1 MKRRRLF
8 AVAIVSTVLLSAC
21 AGPGRLFG
29 GGPKKAPDGNGLLVA
44 AALYPVAEMVDAVGR
59 SRVKVL
65 NLTPPGTDAH
75 GVELSA
81 QQLELLQ
88 EAKITFYLG
97 ENYQPTVQ
105 KSIESLRAKTV
116 NLLDSLDLQTMVAGA
131 HADEEHGDEHAN
143 EEPASTTEKD
153 PHVWLDPANMIDMT
167 RVIAN
172 TLTQL
177 APQFADEFA
186 SNAATYIDSLEVLG
200 KELDTRFATCASRTL
215 ITAHYS
221 FGYFA
226 SRAKLDVYSVADI
239 NPDEQLS
246 AKKLEELAGIV
257 KDKKVSTIFY
267 EELVSQ
273 DLARTLAD
281 KAGVTTDT
289 LNPLEGL
296 SQKDLDDGK
305 TYVSVQR
312 DNISKI
318 AAALSCS

>member
-1 MKRRRLF
+1 MKAPRHF
-8 AVAIVSTVLLSAC
+8 ALALVSALLLSAC
-21 AGPGRLFG
+21 GGPGRLFG
-29 GGPKKAPDGNGLLVA
+29 GGPKDAPQGDGLLVA

-88 EAKITFYLG
+88 DAKITFYLG

-105 KSIESLRAKTV
+105 KSIESLQAKTV

-131 HADEEHGDEHAN
+131 HADDEHGDDHAN
-143 EEPASTTEKD
+143 EESSSTIEKD

-167 RVIAN
+167 RVIAD
-172 TLTQL
+172 TLSQL
-177 APQFADEFA
+177 VPEFADEFA

-200 KELDTRFATCASRTL
+200 KELDTRFVTCASRTL

-226 SRAKLDVYSVADI
+226 SRAKLDVYSVAEI

-257 KDKKVSTIFY
+257 KDKNVSTIFY
-267 EELVSQ
+267 EELVST

-318 AAALSCS
+318 ATALSCS